1 MCGLGGDACGC
12 GGDGGGGGLR
22 FLDRRVGAESGEEVG
37 EEGAVGGHGCLW
49 DRVLVAVRYG
59 LESGC
64 RAVVADKWMR
74 WVGCNNGDSDLESM
88 SAGASMQDNLH
99 LERCFCK
106 VLPHSSDPPHALLS
120 AGNPSA
126 GRVRAM
132 M

>member
-22 FLDRRVGAESGEEVG
+22 FLDRRVGAKSGEEVG

-49 DRVLVAVRYG
+49 DRVSVVVRYG

-64 RAVVADKWMR
+64 RTVVLINGRAG
-74 WVGCNNGDSDLESM
+74 VGCIDGDSDLESK
-88 SAGASMQDNLH
+88 SAGALMQDNLH

-120 AGNPSA
+120 AANPSA
-126 GRVRAM
+126 GWVRAM